1 MSRTEGKTPFMVSL
15 SNHAAPALMVTN
27 TPFMVTNTPFMVSL
41 SNHAAPALTVTPS
54 PHNKPNP

>member
-1 MSRTEGKTPFMVSL
+1 
-15 SNHAAPALMVTN
+15 MVTN

-54 PHNKPNP
+54 PHNKPNQ